1 MNKFNF
7 MCLLFCVIF
16 SVQGCS
22 KVLEPVS
29 LVIKKNDIEY
39 VKSQE
44 NFEVN
49 IKELTFQNSLVANKD
64 FYPRQIMING
74 SGSNANVFNEADFLN
89 TSIPTDLPK
98 SDYLI
103 GVGDE
108 LYFEQLKKFIVT
120 KPNWPPLINAKEYL
134 LGIGDILSFT
144 KIMGANDVAV
154 SLDST
159 TGGFISASKENDTL
173 YTTSSAVGSNGN
185 ILLLGMGNI
194 KANNRTLDQVRNE
207 LRSMLIRNGSTPNF
221 QLEISE
227 FNSKNVFINYP
238 EADHVINVPLT
249 NRVMNLKDV
258 ILTYNLLDKDDD
270 EVIIIFRRDNIAY
283 RFTAKQIFHDNSPEV
298 ILKNKDEITIKVYDN
313 LVTTTTAT
321 VGSKG
326 EIFFP
331 TIGNLNVKNRTLNDV
346 FNQIESIL
354 IKKGNQP
361 NFKLEISNFRS
372 KKAYLVDKSG
382 GNFIIPLSSD
392 IKNLKELLI
401 SIKSIKFPLNS
412 LSLVTIKRDNQLFRL
427 TLDKVLDTKTPDI
440 WIKDR
445 DQIELEHF
453 PYKPGKVYALSG
465 AGKAL
470 ILPIEPSKRETLANI
485 LFAPGGALSNL
496 SAKRSEI
503 YLLRG
508 KKPTTAYH
516 LDAQNVSRILVAA
529 NTELRPNDIIYVAD
543 RPIISFNRL
552 LGEIS
557 PLRTLLRDI
566 DQGNIP

>member
-22 KVLEPVS
+22 KVLEPIS

-44 NFEVN
+44 DFEVN

-89 TSIPTDLPK
+89 TSIPKDLPN

-108 LYFEQLKKFIVT
+108 LYFEQLNKFIVM
-120 KPNWPPLINAKEYL
+120 KPDWPPLISSKEYL

-144 KIMGANDVAV
+144 RIMGANDVAV

-159 TGGFISASKENDTL
+159 TGDFLSASKEKDTL

-207 LRSMLIRNGSTPNF
+207 LRSMLIRNGFTPNF

-238 EADHVINVPLT
+238 EADDVVIEPLT

-258 ILTYNLLDKDDD
+258 ILAYNLLDKDDD
-270 EVIIIFRRDNIAY
+270 EVLIIFRRNNIEY
-283 RFTAKQIFHDNSPEV
+283 RFTAKQIFYDNSPEV
-298 ILKNKDEITIKVYDN
+298 ILKDKDEITIKIYDN
-313 LVTTTTAT
+313 LLTTTAAT
-321 VGSKG
+321 VGGNG
-326 EIFFP
+326 EILFP
-331 TIGNLNVKNRTLNDV
+331 TIGNLNVKNRTLKDV
-346 FNQIESIL
+346 YNQIQSIL

-361 NFKLEISNFRS
+361 NFKLEISKFRS
-372 KKAYLVDKSG
+372 KKAYFVEKNG
-382 GNFIIPLSSD
+382 GNSIIPLSSD

-401 SIKSIKFPLNS
+401 SINSIKFPLNS

-453 PYKPGKVYALSG
+453 PYNPGKVYALSG

-485 LFAPGGALSNL
+485 LFAPGGALNNL